1 MKKVAVIL
9 SLLCI
14 VAIAFLYQQE
24 IINFTFKLLGK
35 NQEPPIKAIAFL
47 NEVNKN
53 VTYKRS
59 TSTGW
64 GIGENNLGLAVLD
77 SVSTGAYSTAS
88 IKFNIGCLFNLE
100 ENSLVVIE
108 EPKQPIA
115 NLTELDFHQ
124 GAFEAKND
132 VNKEAILLVRSN
144 KVTTEIKGKFDFGM
158 KVDKATNKAKVWVK
172 VGQAKVTDD
181 KGNQLLVKENE
192 SQDFSIEE
200 IIIPKPEIQ
209 PEPKPEPKPVPT
221 PKTIKKIT
229 LKRPTT
235 NEIRRIISNQRQKV
249 DTCYARRRR
258 PGGGRITLAVTIMN
272 TGQLSKADVT
282 KSTFQDAT
290 LESCVAFWMK
300 AISFPKF
307 DGTPIKDNVE
317 IVFR

>member
-14 VAIAFLYQQE
+14 VAITFLYQQE
-24 IINFTFKLLGK
+24 IINFAFKLLGK
-35 NQEPPIKAIAFL
+35 TQEPPIKAIAFL

-53 VTYKRS
+53 VTYKRA

-124 GAFEAKND
+124 GAFEAKNE
-132 VNKEAILLVRSN
+132 VNNEAILLVRSN

-181 KGNQLLVKENE
+181 KGTQLLVKENE

-200 IIIPKPEIQ
+200 IIVPKPEIKTEPI
-209 PEPKPEPKPVPT
+209 PEPLPAPEPKPV
-221 PKTIKKIT
+221 IK
-229 LKRPTT
+229 
-235 NEIRRIISNQRQKV
+235 IS
-249 DTCYARRRR
+249 
-258 PGGGRITLAVTIMN
+258 L
-272 TGQLSKADVT
+272 
-282 KSTFQDAT
+282 
-290 LESCVAFWMK
+290 
-300 AISFPKF
+300 
-307 DGTPIKDNVE
+307 
-317 IVFR
+317 